1 MKTTMGKIES
11 ESALATPFLLS
22 PGGMRVIEI
31 HPTHRC
37 NLKCLHCYSERRSDA
52 HHDLTPED
60 TEGFFRE
67 TAELGYNY
75 VGVSGGEPLLWD
87 GLHTFLQYAGKLGF
101 STAITTN
108 GTLLNETTINR
119 LRDHVGL
126 VSVSV
131 DGPPEQHAIMR
142 NSATAFDLM
151 HRGIKMLRK
160 AEVPFTMAF
169 TLTRH
174 NAGQLSWLYDFARQ
188 EGAMGLHIHPLCP
201 MGAASTNLSD
211 AIPDSLEFKISSY
224 LLALL
229 SEQNGSGGPVVTLD
243 VMKRDTIEKR
253 SWAMLNG
260 DHDQIESAP
269 FIDMVPSLV
278 VENDGS
284 IVPFIYDFP
293 RRWSIGNVY
302 EGGFSER
309 AGSWRKTFAPTIAK
323 LLRTTLDRLASE
335 NAAYVDLLGELLVT
349 AREHCA
355 PQ

>member
-1 MKTTMGKIES
+1 MKRTIGNFEN
-11 ESALATPFLLS
+11 EYALATPSLIS

-37 NLKCLHCYSERRSDA
+37 NLKCLHCYSESLSDSYG
-52 HHDLTPED
+52 DLVPED

-67 TAELGYNY
+67 AAELGFNY

-87 GLHTFLQYAGKLGF
+87 GLHEFLQYAGKLGF

-108 GTLLNETTINR
+108 GTLLNETSINR

-142 NSATAFDLM
+142 NSTTAFDLM
-151 HRGIKMLRK
+151 HRGIKMLKK
-160 AEVPFTMAF
+160 AEVPFTLAF

-188 EGAMGLHIHPLCP
+188 EGAMGLHVHPLCP
-201 MGAASTNLSD
+201 MGAASTNLSE

-229 SEQNGSGGPVVTLD
+229 SDQNGPGGPIVTLD
-243 VMKRDTIEKR
+243 AMKRVTIEKS
-253 SWAMLNG
+253 SWTMLNG
-260 DHDQIESAP
+260 DHDQIMSAP
-269 FIDMVPSLV
+269 FVDIVPSLV

-293 RRWSIGNVY
+293 RRWAIGNIC
-302 EGGFSER
+302 EGGLSEQ
-309 AGSWRKTFAPTIAK
+309 ADNWRKRFVPTIAK
-323 LLRTTLDRLASE
+323 LLRTTLDRLAIE

-349 AREHCA
+349 AREN
-355 PQ
+355 